1 MKKAPAATD
10 QVNYVNEDP
19 SGAPLLDVGAAALDE
34 DTQHDQKQDTGDN
47 TNDGGIVHFDFLSFR
62 R

>member
-1 MKKAPAATD
+1 MKIPPEP
-10 QVNYVNEDP
+10 Q
-19 SGAPLLDVGAAALDE
+19 LLDAGTAALDE